1 MENMDEQGRAYQE
14 QRRRRA
20 RKRTI
25 RNVTVLMIL
34 VLVLVGLFA
43 VRIFMVPKN
52 EIKSM
57 DYIEVTVQSGELYRI
72 DITQDNCKYDV
83 DRILVWS
90 PVECELVMK
99 NGERMPVFYDSH
111 YGVFMLQQYS
121 GCYVISDI

>member
-1 MENMDEQGRAYQE
+1 MDEQGKAYQE
-14 QRRRRA
+14 RRRERT

-25 RNVTVLMIL
+25 RNVTMLIILM
-34 VLVLVGLFA
+34 LVLVGLF
-43 VRIFMVPKN
+43 VVKIFVVPQN
-52 EIKSM
+52 EIRSM

-72 DITQDNCKYDV
+72 DIDNNCSYDV
-83 DRILVWS
+83 DGILKWN

-111 YGVFMLQQYS
+111 YGVFMLQQYR

>member
-1 MENMDEQGRAYQE
+1 MDEQGKAYQE
-14 QRRRRA
+14 RRREKT

-25 RNVTVLMIL
+25 RNITALVIFVLF
-34 VLVLVGLFA
+34 LVGLYT
-43 VRIFMVPKN
+43 VRWRIVVAPQN

-72 DITQDNCKYDV
+72 DIDNNCSYDV
-83 DRILVWS
+83 DGILKWN

-99 NGERMPVFYDSH
+99 NGERMPIFYDSH
-111 YGVFMLQQYS
+111 YGVFMLQQYR